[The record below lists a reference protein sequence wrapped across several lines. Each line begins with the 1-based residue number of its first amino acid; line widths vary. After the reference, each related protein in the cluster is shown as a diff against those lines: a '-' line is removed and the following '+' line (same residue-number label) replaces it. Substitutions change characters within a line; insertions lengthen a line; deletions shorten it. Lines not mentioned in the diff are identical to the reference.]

1 MSKPS
6 FVKETGFLSAA
17 LGVIVIPSALITV
30 VSPASFLKDAL
41 VKSFNSGF
49 KEYVNSLPACLSFKL
64 FPAFNVT
71 VSPAFTASF
80 VVPSALPVPSSP
92 LVAFQAALLI
102 ASATLPIVATL
113 PLSASS
119 GTATVPALSPS
130 VTLVIEPV
138 LTCKPLSPTVIV
150 VPSAF
155 TFKPSSVVSKDL
167 SAGLTFTPSAVT
179 SIDLSAGFTL
189 MLPSVSFSNPSL
201 VLTVDLPSSSFNCFT
216 LTASVSFSPALTL
229 VIVLLPLS
237 KPSLERTTSPAV
249 TLPSLPSIAT
259 GLSPPT
265 VTTPFGPKDT
275 LPAPSPSPVID
286 LIPFNSGCKEYVN
299 SLPACLSFKLLPAFN
314 VTLSPALTFSSV
326 VPSTS
331 PESSLSLV
339 AFQAALLIASATLP
353 MVAILPLSASGT
365 DTVPA
370 LSPSV
375 TLVILP
381 VLTCKPLSPTVI
393 VVPSVLTFTPFAVT
407 LMDLSAGCTT
417 ILPSLL
423 VKPLPIFG
431 DALLIISATF

>member
-102 ASATLPIVATL
+102 ASATLPMVATL
-113 PLSASS
+113 PLSVS
-119 GTATVPALSPS
+119 GTDTVPALSPS

-286 LIPFNSGCKEYVN
+286 LIPFNSGCKEYVK
-299 SLPACLSFKLLPAFN
+299 SLPACLSFKLLPAFK

-353 MVAILPLSASGT
+353 MVATLPLSASGT

-393 VVPSVLTFTPFAVT
+393 VVPSALTFTPFAVT

>member
-1 MSKPS
+1 M
-6 FVKETGFLSAA
+6 
-17 LGVIVIPSALITV
+17 
-30 VSPASFLKDAL
+30 
-41 VKSFNSGF
+41 
-49 KEYVNSLPACLSFKL
+49 NSLPACLSFKL

-113 PLSASS
+113 PLSVS
-119 GTATVPALSPS
+119 GTDTVPALSPS

-299 SLPACLSFKLLPAFN
+299 SLPACLSFKLLPAFK